1 MVLQDNVQ
9 SGVVFAVGGGV
20 KQEAHPT
27 KQHQTI

>member
-9 SGVVFAVGGGV
+9 SGVVFVVGAVV

-27 KQHQTI
+27 KHHQTI